1 MKNLSLLVLLMALL
15 LSCSKEHDEIAP
27 LNKPGNAPVEG
38 TTSQKPGGF
47 AVSRLTNLSNGRSAS
62 SVPHQV
68 KFDLG
73 EVKASKEY
81 LFILSNSGDVPVF
94 DINIAI
100 DHSQFEV
107 SPRRIDTLGVNGT
120 ANNLLPLITVG
131 IKHGVALNG
140 VGQLDLL
147 EQGTHTG
154 IVSIKG
160 KTIISGDTVEVTAD
174 IEMIIEA
181 KVADIDIYINDNLLN
196 LGQPDF
202 QSIGFVRSDGYY
214 IPENSNIKVANTGN
228 VSISLKYSKIQYAD
242 GGNISEDEEITLGN
256 NESKVFN
263 WSASTSDNVM
273 ITIDGKNT
281 IMKHSKITQQ
291 KDGKGYISLRSR

>member
-1 MKNLSLLVLLMALL
+1 
-15 LSCSKEHDEIAP
+15 
-27 LNKPGNAPVEG
+27 
-38 TTSQKPGGF
+38 
-47 AVSRLTNLSNGRSAS
+47 
-62 SVPHQV
+62 
-68 KFDLG
+68 
-73 EVKASKEY
+73 
-81 LFILSNSGDVPVF
+81 
-94 DINIAI
+94 
-100 DHSQFEV
+100 
-107 SPRRIDTLGVNGT
+107 
-120 ANNLLPLITVG
+120 
-131 IKHGVALNG
+131 
-140 VGQLDLL
+140 
-147 EQGTHTG
+147 
-154 IVSIKG
+154 
-160 KTIISGDTVEVTAD
+160 
-174 IEMIIEA
+174 MIIEA

-228 VSISLKYSKIQYAD
+228 VSISLKYSKVQYAD